1 MKHGKNPTRKQKKI
15 LKENGLNY
23 ENWLV
28 CTDTPNEMIIEHRH
42 TGTVRRILK

>member
-1 MKHGKNPTRKQKKI
+1 MKHGKNPTKKQKII

-28 CTDTPNEMIIEHRH
+28 CMETLKEMVIEHRH
-42 TGTVRRILK
+42 TGAVRRIIK